1 MAIVNLTDNVLK
13 IASSRYKLPNGS
25 YHYSKDCV
33 SITKQYIQSMNTRV
47 EHVKLN
53 VSGKVRFVLD
63 SGVYSGVRHSWLYI
77 HLNTVTLVSYT
88 LPTNLTNFQ
97 LNKIQQYINDNNLN

>member
-13 IASSRYKLPNGS
+13 IASSKYKLHDGS
-25 YHYSKDCV
+25 YHYSKDCI
-33 SITKQYIQSMNTRV
+33 SITKQDIQSMNTRV
-47 EHVKLN
+47 EYIKLK
-53 VSGKVRFVLD
+53 VAGKVRFILD
-63 SGVYSGVRHSWLYI
+63 SGVYSGVRRSWLYI
-77 HLNTVTLVSYT
+77 HLNTVTLANYT